1 MGLAPLIFYT
11 SEVVFSLLLV
21 LLFFRWF
28 FKQWLMAKIGGFTGD
43 CLGAAQ
49 QISELLIYLTLVAF
63 LKNDTLTR
71 VIG

>member
-1 MGLAPLIFYT
+1 
-11 SEVVFSLLLV
+11 
-21 LLFFRWF
+21 
-28 FKQWLMAKIGGFTGD
+28 MAKIGGFTGD